1 MTTKTALYK
10 IDSYDFTKVLKAIN
24 TMMELVPPP
33 KVDGKT
39 VLLKPNILSPKPVDN
54 AVCTHPVVVAA
65 TIKAFL
71 ARGAN
76 KVLVG
81 ESPATANSLSAAKS
95 TGMYQA
101 IIDAGG
107 EWVDFTNSVNIPC
120 PQGRLVK
127 HFEFAEPFLQADI
140 VVSIAKLKTHQLMS
154 YTGTMKNLFGL
165 MVGLKKAQTHYR
177 FPNKKD
183 FSAFLTDLNIAAN
196 PQYVIMDA
204 IVGME
209 GKGGP
214 GNGTPI
220 QLGFM
225 AASDNTL
232 ACDWTCSSIVGYNP
246 YKIPNLK
253 DALERGIWGTSPQ
266 EFTTIGATIA
276 DIKPEHFKIVQSTS
290 SEIGVQKILPEF
302 ANSFVKFITV
312 KTPYFSKSK
321 CIRCGKCIE
330 ICPAHTLSFKV
341 DKEKNTTKNKKKYTK
356 HVVLNRK
363 NCLHCFCCHEICPV
377 EAITLRRF
385 Y

>member
-10 IDSYDFTKVLKAIN
+10 IDDYEPTKVLHAIN
-24 TMMELVPPP
+24 EMMKLVPPP
-33 KVDGKT
+33 DVRGKT
-39 VLLKPNILSPKPVDN
+39 VLLKPNILSPKTIKS

-65 TIKAFL
+65 AVKAFL
-71 ARGAN
+71 ERGAT
-76 KVLVG
+76 KVIVG
-81 ESPATANSLSAAKS
+81 ESPATANSTHSAQS
-95 TGMYQA
+95 IGMYKA
-101 IIDAGG
+101 ITEAGA
-107 EWVDFTNSVNIPC
+107 EWADFHNSVNVDC

-177 FPNKKD
+177 FPNKKE

-220 QLGFM
+220 QLGFL

-232 ACDWTCSSIVGYNP
+232 AADWTCSSIVGYDP
-246 YKIPNLK
+246 HKIPNLQ
-253 DALERGIWGTSPQ
+253 DALERGKWGSNPDK
-266 EFTTIGATIA
+266 FTAVGATR
-276 DIKPEHFKIVQSTS
+276 DQVSPEHFKIVKETATWVRVQ
-290 SEIGVQKILPEF
+290 EIVPEF
-302 ANSFVKFITV
+302 LNSIIKLSVV
-312 KTPYFSKSK
+312 KTPRFNTNR

-330 ICPAHTLSFKV
+330 ICPAQTLFFKK
-341 DKEKNTTKNKKKYTK
+341 DKKPKKGPNGKVFSK
-356 HVVLNRK
+356 HVALNRK

-377 EAITLRRF
+377 EAITLKRF
-385 Y
+385 